1 LSWLL
6 LPLMLLP
13 AIVVSSLGSAGNSGR
28 PARPAWPGLGGLAL
42 RTAAE
47 ELDALMGDGE
57 PCAGGDSSARSLGV
71 RLGQR
76 AVDVQDASA
85 AHAGEVV
92 VRGHIGVEASVGS
105 LDLRHQSL
113 GDEEAEVAVDRAQ
126 AHPG

>member
-1 LSWLL
+1 
-6 LPLMLLP
+6 
-13 AIVVSSLGSAGNSGR
+13 
-28 PARPAWPGLGGLAL
+28 
-42 RTAAE
+42 
-47 ELDALMGDGE
+47 MGDGE
-57 PCAGGDSSARSLGV
+57 PCAGGNSSAKGLGV

-76 AVDVQDASA
+76 AVHVEDAPA

-92 VRGHIGVEASVGS
+92 VRGHIGVEAGVGT